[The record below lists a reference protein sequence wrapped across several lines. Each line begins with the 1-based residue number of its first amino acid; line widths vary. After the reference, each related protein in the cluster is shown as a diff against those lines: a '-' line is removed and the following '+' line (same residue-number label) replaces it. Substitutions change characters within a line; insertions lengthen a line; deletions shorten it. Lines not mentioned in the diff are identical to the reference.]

1 MNILIIDDNN
11 NYLRIIKTK
20 VLIKHWINSIIYR
33 IL

>member
-20 VLIKHWINSIIYR
+20 VLIKYWINSIIY
-33 IL
+33 

>member
-20 VLIKHWINSIIYR
+20 VLIKHWINSIIY
-33 IL
+33 